1 MKREDES
8 EIVSDYFTLWS
19 LWSLYS

>member
-8 EIVSDYFTLWS
+8 E
-19 LWSLYS
+19 YSVVQGNKGKRLK